1 MRQRSA
7 KKAAKDRELDAVT
20 PLLVVRSGG
29 RCEFVAECYDDIRC
43 EDSTVHYYVDIRCDR
58 PAVHRHHIRM
68 RSQGGDHSLENL
80 LHVCNHHHRF
90 IHLAPKWSYEH
101 GYLAHAEA
109 TE

>member
-20 PLLVVRSGG
+20 PLLEARSGG
-29 RCEFVAECYDDIRC
+29 RCEFRSGHYDDIRC
-43 EDSTVHYYVDIRCDR
+43 DELAD
-58 PAVHRHHIRM
+58 HRHHIRM

-80 LHVCNHHHRF
+80 LHVCDHHHRF
-90 IHLAPKWSYEH
+90 IHMFPALSYEH
-101 GYLAHAEA
+101 GYLAHAET